1 MKAIKAN
8 RFGVENRHGVFKFVQ
23 LCLKVQ
29 LISSNFDTREDYEL
43 FLESF
48 LNSIENEKDPRNLMT
63 IFNMI
68 HLMSKLRLNDYVEE
82 FFESVFCYF
91 PITFRS
97 SPTDPNLITVEE
109 LKLSLRRV
117 IAGDKRFGD
126 LAVSLLIDKLSSNSA
141 SAKIDSMDVLIDAVS
156 FYDPKSFVQFKYQL
170 EIALFSEITGN
181 PEPKIQ
187 NKALQLVRLLSNR
200 FLPENDTINW
210 MNKFLKEAILA
221 IELDS
226 REIMSKSAVLIEAV
240 ASSCEESFKYA
251 LEKCLNSLLKIAHEG
266 WSIRGQ
272 AARNCLVALLS
283 PLKINPK
290 WIENIKENSDVLETF
305 LTSIKSDC
313 ESYGVYLV
321 IFSFVCPILSFN
333 CKNEFIKELIKT
345 CAHQNIP
352 SELKNC
358 IWLAS
363 KSYPVGFIDYINDL
377 ENDQILSALS
387 STPELSKASLKRL
400 IDLKRISAVEEIIPK
415 ADLSVVAQDDELI
428 YELLSLSLSPFSIVK
443 IVSKCSYIIQTA
455 IINLNIKFS
464 EAVISVRPEVIE
476 NCDIVILERITS
488 LNCDAIASL
497 FNKCPKLWSPRIN
510 EIYFKENPKFFI
522 SALRGLIYRLDPLGS
537 EILKLNLE
545 NSQFPVN
552 LYAQMFK
559 KTNDSELFTSNETF
573 HTKRS
578 LHLQWL
584 LSSFLP
590 PPDANSINSLAL
602 LISIFSCASA
612 SLVSLHAKIIPNL
625 VLQFL
630 TLCDESAELEV
641 DVSVK
646 SEAWKVLVNLLEKSE
661 VQSIDELIS
670 LALKHSSVSKEPA
683 SILRFWA
690 MRLLSKLVEIPFTRD
705 LCKESAFNYQEN
717 IIITLKTDSLI
728 DPKRAV
734 RQEAARAV
742 NLWFVLHEG
751 VL

>member
-1 MKAIKAN
+1 MKAIKTN
-8 RFGVENRHGVFKFVQ
+8 RFGVENRHGVFKFVH
-23 LCLKVQ
+23 LCLSVQ
-29 LISSNFDTREDYEL
+29 LISSNFNAREDYEI

-63 IFNMI
+63 IFKMV
-68 HLMSKLRLNDYVEE
+68 HLMSKLPLNDYVEE

-117 IAGDKRFGD
+117 IAGDRRFGD

-156 FYDPKSFVQFKYQL
+156 FYDPNSFVQFKYQL
-170 EIALFSEITGN
+170 EIVLFSEITGN

-187 NKALQLVRLLSNR
+187 NKALQLVRLLSNQ
-200 FLPENDTINW
+200 FLPEDDTISW

-251 LEKCLNSLLKIAHEG
+251 LEKCLNSLLKFAHED

-290 WIENIKENSDVLETF
+290 WIENIRENSDVLEIF
-305 LTSIKSDC
+305 LTSIKGDC

-321 IFSFVCPILSFN
+321 IFAFICPILSFN

-345 CAHQNIP
+345 CADQNIP
-352 SELKNC
+352 LELKNC

-363 KSYPVGFIDYINDL
+363 KSCPEGFIVYINEL

-387 STPELSKASLKRL
+387 STPELAKTSLKRL
-400 IDLKRISAVEEIIPK
+400 IDLERIFAVEEIIPK
-415 ADLSVVAQDDELI
+415 ADLSVVVQDDVLV

-443 IVSKCSYIIQTA
+443 IVSKCSNIIQTA
-455 IINLNIKFS
+455 IINSNIKFS

-476 NCDIVILERITS
+476 NCDTVIFERLTS

-510 EIYFKENPKFFI
+510 EIYFKVNPEIFI
-522 SALRGLIYRLDPLGS
+522 SALRGLIYRLDPLAL
-537 EILKLNLE
+537 EILKLNIE
-545 NSQFPVN
+545 SSQFPVN
-552 LYAQMFK
+552 FYAQMFK
-559 KTNDSELFTSNETF
+559 KSNDSELFTSNETF

-590 PPDANSINSLAL
+590 PITNSINSLAL
-602 LISIFSCASA
+602 LISIISCASA

-625 VLQFL
+625 VLRFL
-630 TLCDESAELEV
+630 TLCDESAELEI
-641 DVSVK
+641 DVNVK
-646 SEAWKVLVNLLEKSE
+646 TEAWKVLVNLLENSE
-661 VQSIDELIS
+661 IKAIDELIS

-683 SILRFWA
+683 SVLRFWA

-705 LCKESAFNYQEN
+705 LCKESIFNYQEN
-717 IIITLKTDSLI
+717 IILTLKTDSLI

-742 NLWFVLHEG
+742 NLWFVIHEG